1 MGPVTSEVASHGA
14 EAAVSEVDPA
24 GDPAPAAPRVL
35 PRNLFMDLDRSGPV
49 PLYFQ
54 VASRIEAAIR
64 SNALPPGSRLEGE
77 IAFAERLGLSR
88 PTMRRAIQELVDKG
102 LLVRRRGIGTQVV
115 PRPLSRKVELTS
127 LYDDLAGDGREPST
141 NVLLHEVVVPGAGIC
156 ERLGIA
162 SPARVLHVRRLR
174 LSGDVPLAVMEN
186 YLAPQFLD
194 LTPDELR
201 SYGLYQLLRSR
212 GTAVSVAHQQIGA
225 REATAEECIL
235 LEIRRRGP
243 VLTMER
249 TAYSAT
255 GQAVEYGRHCYRP
268 DLYEFEIT
276 LVDK

>member
-1 MGPVTSEVASHGA
+1 MSEA
-14 EAAVSEVDPA
+14 EREADPA
-24 GDPAPAAPRVL
+24 LAAPRVL
-35 PRNLFMDLDRSGPV
+35 PRDLFMDLDRSGPV

-54 VASRIEAAIR
+54 VASRIESAIR

-77 IAFAERLGLSR
+77 IAFGERLGLSR

-141 NVLLHEVVVPGAGIC
+141 TVLLHEVVVPGADIC

-162 SPARVLHVRRLR
+162 APTRVLHVRRLR
-174 LSGDVPLAVMEN
+174 LSADVPLAVMEN
-186 YLAPQFLD
+186 YLAPDFLD
-194 LTPDELR
+194 LTAEELR
-201 SYGLYQLLRSR
+201 SHGLYQLLRGR
-212 GTAVSVAHQQIGA
+212 GTSIGVAYQQIGA

-249 TAYSAT
+249 TAYSAS

-276 LVDK
+276 LVEK